1 VALLDLF
8 RRKQPL
14 TAAASVADSGNQLD
28 RTSVQAREVGDAW
41 KVWREVGEIHYA
53 TTQQARVLSRIGWD
67 IAVNGQ
73 NVDESDPEMAEEMM
87 KAAFGKNFRDLSRQM
102 ALHLQVAGAYR
113 FVRVDDKWHVLGM
126 PLDYRGKEL
135 VKRAD
140 VDILVENPDPREA
153 TRMDSPVLACMDVAR
168 ELLLTRAQARAAAR
182 NRTAQLGLLLYPLE
196 VAGGNTK
203 AFEKKLARAMAAP
216 IENEMSASS
225 VVPNMVGMQADYI
238 EKWKTLD
245 LSGDIDEKLHE
256 RINRLVHQ
264 IAVILDSPMELLE
277 GMGDTNHWTAWAVQ
291 EDNWRAHVEPMASLV
306 AEGFALAFAQAAD
319 IDPEAIDIVP
329 DPAPLLERRPAL
341 SDIKDAHA
349 ARVINDDFYRDALGA
364 DEADAP
370 DPSDDPVQTSDSGS
384 GPRAVQEP
392 AEPVAAAV
400 PALVERL
407 RGPLAALAA
416 APPPLP
422 DAMTLAHIDT
432 QAYDSMED
440 LLADTV
446 ERVLTRLGSK
456 VLSIAQGKDL
466 GLGDLKRMTNADIAV
481 AYAQSGR
488 TWDNLDDVVQASVLA
503 EEDKVHRI
511 VNRAYRRTGDAGVS
525 ITYSED
531 LQADTQ
537 AAFVGFAAQAVHA
550 ALQARGLGLW
560 GLAHRIVNIAGGG
573 GDPQPQVAAP
583 GIATTAL
590 GIALGRNAVEA
601 ILNTYAA
608 VPGGYTWFHQ
618 AGGDNHPQHLAL
630 NGRSF
635 NGQYVLEDGINW
647 FPGDHAGCRCIA
659 VPEFQRVG

>member
-1 VALLDLF
+1 M
-8 RRKQPL
+8 
-14 TAAASVADSGNQLD
+14 
-28 RTSVQAREVGDAW
+28 QAREVGDAW
-41 KVWREVGEIHYA
+41 KIWREVGEIHYA

-67 IAVNGQ
+67 ISLNG
-73 NVDESDPEMAEEMM
+73 NPMEPDDAEEMM
-87 KAAFGKNFRDLSRQM
+87 KAAFGKNYRDLSRQM
-102 ALHLQVAGAYR
+102 SIHLQVAGAYR
-113 FVRVDDKWHVLGM
+113 LVRADDKWHVLGM

-140 VDILVENPDPREA
+140 VDILVENPDPREPG
-153 TRMDSPVLACMDVAR
+153 RMDSPVLACMDVAR

-196 VAGGNTK
+196 VAGNDSKG
-203 AFEKKLARAMAAP
+203 FEKKLAKAMAAP

-291 EDNWRAHVEPMASLV
+291 EDNWRAHVEPTASLISD
-306 AEGFALAFAQAAD
+306 GFALAFAEAAGLVPD
-319 IDPEAIDIVP
+319 LIDITP

-341 SDIKDAHA
+341 ADVKDAYVEGVVNEEFWRA
-349 ARVINDDFYRDALGA
+349 ALGA
-364 DEADAP
+364 DDEDAGPGREAMTA
-370 DPSDDPVQTSDSGS
+370 SRSQANNGPV
-384 GPRAVQEP
+384 AVQEP

-400 PALVERL
+400 RPELLERL
-407 RGPLAALAA
+407 QGSLSALAA
-416 APPPLP
+416 APAPLP

-432 QAYDSMED
+432 QAYDATED

-446 ERVLTRLGSK
+446 ERVLNRLGAK

-466 GLGDLKRMTNADIAV
+466 GLGDLKRMTAPEIAV
-481 AYAQSGR
+481 AYAKAGH
-488 TWDNLDDVVQASVLA
+488 TWDNYDDVVAASVEA
-503 EEDKVHRI
+503 EIPKLERLL
-511 VNRAYRRTGDAGVS
+511 NRAYSRTRDAGVEIS
-525 ITYSED
+525 MSED
-531 LQADTQ
+531 LWEDTQ
-537 AAFVGFAAQAVHA
+537 AAFRSFAAQAVA
-550 ALQARGLGLW
+550 SALQDRGLGLW
-560 GLAHRIVNIAGGG
+560 GFSRRVVNTAGGG
-573 GDPQPQVAAP
+573 GDPAPVTAAA

-601 ILNTYAA
+601 VLNTYAA
-608 VPGGYTWFHQ
+608 VPGGYTWYHQ
-618 AGGDNHPQHLAL
+618 ASSTQHPQHVAL
-630 NGRSF
+630 DGRSF

-647 FPGDHAGCRCIA
+647 YPGDHAGCRCIA
-659 VPEFQRVG
+659 VPEFRRVG

>member
-1 VALLDLF
+1 M
-8 RRKQPL
+8 
-14 TAAASVADSGNQLD
+14 
-28 RTSVQAREVGDAW
+28 AREVGDAW

-67 IAVNGQ
+67 ISLNGNQ
-73 NVDESDPEMAEEMM
+73 VEPDMAEEMM

-102 ALHLQVAGAYR
+102 ALHLQVAGAYML
-113 FVRVDDKWHVLGM
+113 VRADDSWHVLGM
-126 PLDYRGKEL
+126 PLDHRGKEL
-135 VKRAD
+135 VKRSD
-140 VDILVENPDPREA
+140 VAVTVENPDPREA
-153 TRMDSPVLACMDVAR
+153 GRMDSPVLACMDVAR
-168 ELLLTRAQARAAAR
+168 ELILTRAQARAAAR

-203 AFEKKLARAMAAP
+203 GFEKKLAKAMAAP

-238 EKWKTLD
+238 DKWKTLD

-291 EDNWRAHVEPMASLV
+291 EDNWRAHVEPMAGLV
-306 AEGFALAFAQAAD
+306 AEGWALAFSEAAAV
-319 IDPEAIDIVP
+319 DPDAIDIVP

-341 SDIKDAHA
+341 TDVKDAHA
-349 ARVINDDFYRDALGA
+349 ARVVNDEFYRAALGA
-364 DEADAP
+364 DDEDAP
-370 DPSDDPVQTSDSGS
+370 EETEEPAPQTAPAS

-392 AEPVAAAV
+392 EPVAASV
-400 PALVERL
+400 PALIERL
-407 RGPLAALAA
+407 RGPLAALTA

-422 DAMTLAHIDT
+422 DAMHLAHIDT
-432 QAYDSMED
+432 QAYDAMED

-446 ERVLTRLGSK
+446 ERTLTRLGAK

-466 GLGDLKRMTNADIAV
+466 GLGDLKRMTAPEIAV
-481 AYAQSGR
+481 AYAQAGQQVP
-488 TWDNLDDVVQASVLA
+488 NQDDFIQASVAA
-503 EEDKVHRI
+503 EEDKVTRI
-511 VNRAYRRTGDAGVS
+511 VSRAYSRTNDAGVT
-525 ITYSED
+525 IAYSED

-537 AAFVGFAAQAVHA
+537 AAFISFATQAVAA
-550 ALQARGLGLW
+550 ALADRGLGLW
-560 GLAHRIVNIAGGG
+560 GYSHRIINIAGGG

-618 AGGDNHPQHLAL
+618 AGKDPHPQHVALA
-630 NGRSF
+630 GRSF